1 MFVRTLGLLLFI
13 PKIKNI
19 STEIKVTY
27 NKLVFSDA
35 DPDLAK
41 KNLVTASDPDLQN
54 QGKLYGS
61 GFMQ

>member
-1 MFVRTLGLLLFI
+1 M
-13 PKIKNI
+13 
-19 STEIKVTY
+19 TY